1 MGSDFRLRTRLA
13 CWHSPPTLACTS
25 IFLTTRDLQIKLPT
39 GWMEVFDVDIQDVVH
54 AAAHLKVF
62 YHEEGKR
69 NGLDLPI
76 TLTELEDYLL
86 KKRQDSQ

>member
-1 MGSDFRLRTRLA
+1 
-13 CWHSPPTLACTS
+13 
-25 IFLTTRDLQIKLPT
+25 
-39 GWMEVFDVDIQDVVH
+39 MEVFDVDIQDVVH